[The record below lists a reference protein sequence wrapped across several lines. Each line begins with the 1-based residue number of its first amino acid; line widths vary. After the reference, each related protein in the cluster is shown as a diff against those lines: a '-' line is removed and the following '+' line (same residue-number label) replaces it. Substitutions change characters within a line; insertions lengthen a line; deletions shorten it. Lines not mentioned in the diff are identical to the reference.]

1 MNSNLNWGIGL
12 FFISLIFFFFTLCPT
27 VYWED
32 SAALVTAGATLGIP
46 HSPGFP
52 IYILLSKIFSFIPF
66 ENIAWRVNFMS
77 ALWGSLSLMLLF
89 FILLRIETDFR
100 KIKKPTL
107 GFRIINVAI
116 ILFFGFTTAFWSQ
129 VTRAEVYSLN
139 LFFTLLMAYLLLI
152 WRKDVRTHSPSSIKW
167 LGLIFFVLGISLT
180 NHSLLI
186 FTLIPAYLF
195 FILANETNFLL
206 NRDKFLTIF
215 ILGLTGLTVYL
226 YLPIRSGLN
235 PALNWGKPDSLSE
248 MFAFITRA
256 REIGTTINL
265 PNFSFFNNLK
275 MILSFILTQYYV
287 PLVLL
292 AVIGWVKI
300 WENSRRLFTFLTFI
314 FALNLSV
321 TAWAADFST
330 RNLDLLGY
338 LLPALAMF
346 TIFVSVGVNFIWEI
360 IFAWF
365 KEFRIKVPNLAV
377 LSLILIIPLFQF
389 LHNYPTQN
397 KNRTTFAY
405 DYAREIADSV
415 QPNSVI
421 FTADDNTLTTL
432 WYLTLAEKNPKNLK
446 IISANSLTAK
456 AYLWQVRT
464 LYPDLMFPKT
474 TDMEKL
480 RTGQWIDEFVK
491 LNVDST
497 PIYFQFTNLPKEILP
512 NLSPFGLIL
521 AYSKTPFKPTPELFE
536 NHQNYLNRKIDR
548 IKAQNPDLL
557 TKEHFGNLIF
567 NWGVYYD
574 RIKMPDLAFK
584 YFMAALEIDSNNPR
598 IYAAIGKGFLKIGKV
613 DEAEKF
619 FQTAVDLEPNSDA
632 NYYYLSVCYA
642 MRQDKT
648 NQIIFLEKALSLNP
662 SNILAKEDLHRLK
675 PERI

>member
-1 MNSNLNWGIGL
+1 MNSNLKWGLGL
-12 FFISLIFFFFTLCPT
+12 FFLALIFYFFTLCPT

-52 IYILLSKIFSFIPF
+52 IYVLLSKVFTFIPF

-77 ALWGSLSLMLLF
+77 GVWGSLCLMLLF

-100 KIKKPTL
+100 KVKKPTL
-107 GFRIINVAI
+107 GFRVISCAI

-139 LFFTLLMAYLLLI
+139 LFFTLLIAYLLLI
-152 WRKDVRTHSPSSIKW
+152 WRKEVIARSVNSIKW
-167 LGLIFFVLGISLT
+167 LGLIFFVMGISLT

-186 FTLIPAYLF
+186 FTLLPAFLF

-206 NRDKFLTIF
+206 NRDKFLTIVV
-215 ILGLTGLTVYL
+215 LGLVGLTVYL

-248 MFAFITRA
+248 MFSFITRSQ
-256 REIGTTINL
+256 EIGRTINL
-265 PNFSFFNNLK
+265 PTFSFFSNLK

-292 AVIGWVKI
+292 AIIGWVKI

-321 TAWAADFST
+321 SAWAADFST

-338 LLPALAMF
+338 LLPSLAMF

-365 KEFRIKVPNLAV
+365 KEFKIKVPNLAV

-389 LHNYPTQN
+389 LHHYPTQN
-397 KNRTTFAY
+397 KHRTTFAF
-405 DYAREIADSV
+405 DYAREIVDSV
-415 QPNSVI
+415 KPNSVI
-421 FTADDNTLTTL
+421 FAADDNTLTTL
-432 WYLTLAEKNPKNLK
+432 WYLTMAEKNSKNLK
-446 IISANSLTAK
+446 VISANSLTVK
-456 AYLWQVRT
+456 GYLWQVHN
-464 LYPDLMFPKT
+464 LYPDLIFPKT

-480 RTGQWIDEFVK
+480 RTGQWIEEFVK
-491 LNVDST
+491 LNADSHA
-497 PIYFQFTNLPKEILP
+497 IYFQFTNLPKEIQP

-521 AYSKTPFKPTPELFE
+521 VYSKTPPKLTAELFE
-536 NHQNYLNRKIDR
+536 NHQNYLNRRINR
-548 IKAQNPDLL
+548 IKSQNPDIV
-557 TKEHFGNLIF
+557 TREHFGNQIF

-574 RIKMPDLAFK
+574 RIKMPDLAFQ
-584 YFMAALEIDSNNPR
+584 YFMAALEIDSQNPR
-598 IYAAIGKGFLKIGKV
+598 TFAAIGKGFLKLGKV
-613 DEAEKF
+613 DDAEKF
-619 FQTAVDLEPNSDA
+619 FLAAIDLEPFSDA

-642 MRQDKT
+642 MRQDKA
-648 NQIIFLEKALSLNP
+648 NQIKFLEKALSLNP
-662 SNILAKEDLHRLK
+662 ANILAKEDLHRLK